1 MQDETMTTS
10 IRQAVAADAHQLAK
24 LIDIAGEGIPSWLWQ
39 KSCQDDQSPVDIGTQ
54 RAQRLE
60 GGFSFTNAM
69 VAERDGDIAGMVL
82 SYPIEVA
89 SDDDPND
96 LPAPIAPFVELEN
109 QSVGTWYVN
118 ALAVFP
124 AHRNRGI
131 GASLMQAVQTCAT
144 QKGYGRLSIQVYAQ
158 NTDAVRLYQQ
168 LGYDTSARSPV
179 RLHPC
184 QPYYTGDVLLLMKT
198 LDA

>member
-1 MQDETMTTS
+1 MQDDTMTTS

-39 KSCQDDQSPVDIGTQ
+39 KSCQDDQSPLDIGTQ

-69 VAERDGDIAGMVL
+69 VAESDGDIAGMVL
-82 SYPIEVA
+82 SYPIEVE

-124 AHRNRGI
+124 AHRNRRI

-144 QKGYGRLSIQVYAQ
+144 QNGYGRLSIQVYAQ
-158 NTDAVRLYQQ
+158 NTDAVRLYQR
-168 LGYDTSARSPV
+168 LGYDTSARSQV

>member
-1 MQDETMTTS
+1 MPIS
-10 IRQAVAADAHQLAK
+10 IRQALATDAHQLAK

-39 KSCQDDQSPVDIGTQ
+39 KSCQDGQSPLDIGTQ

-69 VAERDGDIAGMVL
+69 VAECDGDIAGMVL
-82 SYPIEVA
+82 SYPIKVA

-96 LPAPIAPFVELEN
+96 LPAPIAPFVDLEN

-131 GASLMQAVQTCAT
+131 GASLMQAAQTCASRN
-144 QKGYGRLSIQVYAQ
+144 GYRRLSIQVYAQ
-158 NTDAVRLYQQ
+158 NTDAVRFYQR
-168 LGYDTSARSPV
+168 LGYDVSARSTV

-184 QPYYTGDVLLLMKT
+184 QPYYTGDVLLLIKL